1 MNSSLKKFRTQ
12 LVILSLIL
20 LGINLA
26 LSYILPSAYLSK
38 SWPLILAF
46 FFAISFLVHRFL
58 LKRSSEA
65 QGRFINGFM
74 MTTSVKLLLYLFIIL
89 IYVLLN
95 RDDAVAFIFTF
106 FAHYLVYTIFEI
118 RSILIFLRKK

>member
-12 LVILSLIL
+12 LIILSLIL
-20 LGINLA
+20 LGINFG
-26 LSYILPSAYLSK
+26 LSYIIPAAYLSK

-46 FFAISFLVHRFL
+46 FFAISLLVHRFL

-74 MTTSVKLLLYLFIIL
+74 MTTSIKLLLYLFIIL

-95 RDDAVAFIFTF
+95 RDDAVGFIFTF
-106 FAHYLVYTIFEI
+106 FAYYLAFTIFEI

>member
-12 LVILSLIL
+12 LAVLSLVL
-20 LGINLA
+20 LGINFG
-26 LSYILPSAYLSK
+26 LSYFIPPAYLSK

-46 FFAISFLVHRFL
+46 FFAISLLVHQFL
-58 LKRSSEA
+58 LKRSREA

-74 MTTSVKLLLYLFIIL
+74 MTTSIKLLLYLFIIL

-95 RDDAVAFIFTF
+95 RDDAVGFIFTF
-106 FAHYLVYTIFEI
+106 FAYYLVFTIFEI
-118 RSILIFLRKK
+118 RSILVFLRKK